1 MIGMEDDF
9 YVRFCVGVNGLMAEL
24 RAINRREESE
34 CVLLH
39 VVRCSRICI

>member
-24 RAINRREESE
+24 RAINRREKSLNVSY
-34 CVLLH
+34 CMW
-39 VVRCSRICI
+39 